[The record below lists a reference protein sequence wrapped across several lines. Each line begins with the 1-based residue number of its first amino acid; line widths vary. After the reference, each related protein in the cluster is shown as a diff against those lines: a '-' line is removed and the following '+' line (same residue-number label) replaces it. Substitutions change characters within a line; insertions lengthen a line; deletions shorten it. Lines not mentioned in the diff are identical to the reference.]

1 MPARPAVSSNDPVRF
16 LADLEVAYDYDL
28 VPLGVATRLG
38 LPATTMM
45 RSMRITSSSGAK
57 DTWTW
62 TLGGQ
67 TFTREQIRTAAQAEV
82 P

>member
-1 MPARPAVSSNDPVRF
+1 MPTRPAISSNNPARF
-16 LADLEVAYDYDL
+16 LADLEVAYEYDL
-28 VPLGVATRLG
+28 VPLAVATRLG

-62 TLGGQ
+62 VIGGQ
-67 TFTREQIRTAAQAEV
+67 TFTRVQLREAALAEI